1 MCGKSRDGSR
11 KITMTNFSF
20 DKINE
25 YKVNTSDKLQIRV
38 TYRVLRTGMKLSAWM
53 SLHCLQK
60 EKWGNRIILWQAELT
75 GKA

>member
-38 TYRVLRTGMKLSAWM
+38 TYRVLRTGMKLSA
-53 SLHCLQK
+53 
-60 EKWGNRIILWQAELT
+60 
-75 GKA
+75 